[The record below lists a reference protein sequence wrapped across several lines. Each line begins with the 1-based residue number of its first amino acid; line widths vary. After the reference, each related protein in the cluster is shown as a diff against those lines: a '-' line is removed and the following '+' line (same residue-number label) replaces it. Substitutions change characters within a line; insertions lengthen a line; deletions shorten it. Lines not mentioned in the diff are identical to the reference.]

1 MQSAPGY
8 YKTGVHRWGKND
20 AEIKRLQQIASQFPD
35 EIIEFLDNKVVM
47 HEAGWLAF
55 EKTKRS
61 VIDQFTRAQIGSIR
75 YDGQWQCLEGDN
87 VISSSD
93 HLVLAT
99 GFNQELLPDELEVR
113 AIGGH
118 AVSVKTGSLSKIIND
133 DVTVFPT
140 YEGRSIIS
148 GTYEREADPSV
159 NWSSIKQLLKSGAK
173 LVEFNESSAEPWQGI
188 RAAARDRFPI
198 VGEAPAWQKLDD
210 FNRLSAIS
218 EFQNGL
224 HYCTAFGSRGATH
237 ARLAAEHLVSKILK
251 EPAALGLKE
260 QKLMSPARFA
270 IRNRKPGN

>member
-1 MQSAPGY
+1 M
-8 YKTGVHRWGKND
+8 
-20 AEIKRLQQIASQFPD
+20 
-35 EIIEFLDNKVVM
+35 VM

-55 EKTKRS
+55 EETKQS
-61 VIDQFTRAQIGSIR
+61 IIDQSTRAQIGSIR
-75 YDGQWQCLEGDN
+75 HDGQWQCLEGDN

-93 HLVLAT
+93 HLILAT
-99 GFNQELLPDELEVR
+99 GFNRELLPNELEVR

-118 AVSVKTGSLSKIIND
+118 AVSVKTGDLSRIINN

-148 GTYEREADPSV
+148 GTYEREADASV
-159 NWSSIKQLLKSGAK
+159 NWSSINELIRAAAK
-173 LVEFNESSAEPWQGI
+173 LVEFDESSAEPWHGI

-198 VGEAPAWQKLDD
+198 VGQAPDWQKLHE
-210 FNRLSAIS
+210 FNRLSAIN
-218 EFQNGL
+218 EYQGGL

-260 QKLMSPARFA
+260 QRLMSPARFA
-270 IRNRKPGN
+270 IRNRKPDE